1 VVNWAKKWFHVYDYG
16 TPVFS
21 HKFLSPLSVK
31 EKEDMDKLK
40 LHQANQMVVDLWE
53 YHWYGGWA
61 ALANISYLVAF
72 F

>member
-40 LHQANQMVVDLWE
+40 LHQENQ
-53 YHWYGGWA
+53 
-61 ALANISYLVAF
+61 SC
-72 F
+72 